1 MPYLSVIIPV
11 YNAARRLRQCLD
23 SILVQKYDGLE
34 VLLIDDGSTDGSADI
49 CKEYTGKYPCF
60 TYIHKDNGGASSARN
75 TGIKL
80 ARGKWIFFID
90 ADDVLPS
97 DAIKS
102 LTALSVD
109 ENADLIVGGYS
120 INDTKKNTT
129 TVFCVPEPVLN
140 RTEAANMLFLENKY
154 GYQGYIWN
162 KLFRRSVIAG
172 NDILF
177 DEHYAFNE
185 DRLFCVEF
193 VCAMKGT
200 AISCGSV
207 IYNYIK
213 HPGSTIGMINDN
225 LRILDDYTSSLYIY
239 ERLKACHFPRRT
251 VNLSRDNLVF
261 SYDFIRHN
269 LKIADT
275 AKRRSIIK
283 ETKSKA
289 IRDCGGMTFFIGN
302 RLRRFLSRQINHIR
316 GNKVY
321 LEAIF

>member
-23 SILVQKYDGLE
+23 SILLQEYDDLE

-49 CKEYTGKYPCF
+49 CKEYTGKYPYF
-60 TYIHKDNGGASSARN
+60 TYIHKENGGASSARN

-80 ARGKWIFFID
+80 ALGKWIFFID

-129 TVFCVPEPVLN
+129 KVYCVPEPVLN

-185 DRLFCVEF
+185 DRLFCVEY

-213 HPGSTIGMINDN
+213 HPGSTIGMINGN

-239 ERLKACHFPRRT
+239 ERLKECHFPRRT

-269 LKIADT
+269 LGMSNEVEQKRIIAD
-275 AKRRSIIK
+275 IK
-283 ETKSKA
+283 CKA
-289 IRDCGGMTFFIGN
+289 INDSGGMMFFAFN
-302 RLRRFLSRQINHIR
+302 RVRRFLSRQLEHISGR
-316 GNKVY
+316 NIY
-321 LEAIF
+321 IEAII